1 MIVLDRTLR
10 AWGTPV
16 FDDVLKQQ
24 LLQLSID
31 QLPLQQGMSMGSYV
45 IDAPITL
52 VNIRAAEM
60 NDVIRVQAGVFFQT
74 VIAGCSCADDPSAVN
89 ENNEYCEVQLD
100 IDKTTAVANVTLAD

>member
-1 MIVLDRTLR
+1 MILLDRTLR
-10 AWGTPV
+10 AWGTPA

-24 LLQLSID
+24 LLQLDID

-52 VNIRAAEM
+52 VNIRAAEVH
-60 NDVIRVQAGVFFQT
+60 DVIRVQAGVFFQT
-74 VIAGCSCADDPSAVN
+74 VIAGCSCADDPSPVN

-100 IDKTTAVANVTLAD
+100 IDKTTAVAKVTLAD